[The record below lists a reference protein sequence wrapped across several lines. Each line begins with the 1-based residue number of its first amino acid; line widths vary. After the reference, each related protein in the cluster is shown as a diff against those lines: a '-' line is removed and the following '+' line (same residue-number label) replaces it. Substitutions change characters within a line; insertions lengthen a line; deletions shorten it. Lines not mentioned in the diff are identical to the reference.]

1 MSLPEDI
8 ILYIYRLKH
17 NLHMLDV
24 KKELFNGV
32 MDHIIK
38 TFMKYT
44 SVIYYIL
51 VNLTNEEIDA
61 YFKFLHNYY
70 STYNSYIDFY
80 CYYYRQTKQKK
91 IAKIIESIHIINN
104 YFLDIDI

>member
-24 KKELFNGV
+24 KKDLFNGV

-51 VNLTNEEIDA
+51 VNLTNRRNRCI
-61 YFKFLHNYY
+61 F
-70 STYNSYIDFY
+70 
-80 CYYYRQTKQKK
+80 
-91 IAKIIESIHIINN
+91 
-104 YFLDIDI
+104 